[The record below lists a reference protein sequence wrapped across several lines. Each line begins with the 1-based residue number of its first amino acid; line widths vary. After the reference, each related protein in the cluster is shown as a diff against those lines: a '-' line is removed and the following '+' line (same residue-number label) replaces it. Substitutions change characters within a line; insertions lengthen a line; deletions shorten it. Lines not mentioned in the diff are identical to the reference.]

1 MNRDTQIL
9 FVIYYIKLEK
19 KSHMNISISADK
31 AFDKTQHL
39 FHDKNSQENE
49 NRCYRLDCVSQK
61 DVFKC

>member
-19 KSHMNISISADK
+19 KSHMIISINADK

-39 FHDKNSQENE
+39 FHDKNS
-49 NRCYRLDCVSQK
+49 
-61 DVFKC
+61 

>member
-19 KSHMNISISADK
+19 KSHMIISISADK

-39 FHDKNSQENE
+39 FHDENSQKNK
-49 NRCYRLDCVSQK
+49 NRCLGLDCVSQK
-61 DVFKC
+61 DMFKS

>member
-19 KSHMNISISADK
+19 KSHMIISVSADK

-39 FHDKNSQENE
+39 FHENSQKNK
-49 NRCYRLDCVSQK
+49 NRCLGLDCVSQK
-61 DVFKC
+61 DVFKS